1 MKLRTS
7 WKFLTATILILG
19 MANCSQTE
27 KDGPDSTMNLL
38 VGIISGKNLE
48 SANDFILNGRWNSF
62 TGNGKT
68 VDTTITIQAK
78 IGQSG
83 LELTDSSSFG
93 GYSSCFNIIEFS
105 NEQGYYISQ
114 NPENNGAC
122 FPADNSK
129 GKYNKIFFFKN
140 TEKENSYWSCSV
152 AFSLSTLE
160 AARTQTDTSVRTNP
174 GTSGCGVAAFTRLEK
189 K

>member
-1 MKLRTS
+1 MKRTTH
-7 WKFLTATILILG
+7 WKLLAATFLIFG
-19 MANCSQTE
+19 MVNCSGAE
-27 KDGPDSTMNLL
+27 KDESDSTMNLL
-38 VGIISGKNLE
+38 VGLISGKNME
-48 SANDFILNGRWNSF
+48 SANDFILNGKWNSF
-62 TGNGKT
+62 TGNGTT

-93 GYSSCFNIIEFS
+93 GYSSCFNIVEFN

-122 FPADNSK
+122 FQGDNSK

-140 TEKENSYWSCSV
+140 TTKENSYWSCSV

-160 AARTQTDTSVRTNP
+160 AARAQTDTSVKTNP
-174 GTSGCGVAAFTRLEK
+174 GTGGCGVGAFTRLEK